1 MSAII
6 SDVKKLL
13 IDCCAC
19 KPPTVAGKTVTNVLE
34 YDTIAA
40 ESEVVTLTMAGFVMY
55 LYEKAYNERYPTS
68 DLSLAEKQR
77 IYEIYDALK
86 IPRPVL

>member
-1 MSAII
+1 MI
-6 SDVKKLL
+6 SDIKKLL
-13 IDCCAC
+13 KECCPC
-19 KPPTVAGKTVTNVLE
+19 KPATVAGKTVSNALE

-40 ESEVVTLTMAGFVMY
+40 ENEVITLSIQGFIIY
-55 LYEKAYNERYPTS
+55 LYEKAYSERYPTS
-68 DLSLAEKQR
+68 NLTGTDKSR